1 MQLKL
6 LMLAFVV
13 VWFNFS
19 MKGIYINIVS
29 FTKQEAISLK
39 TNDDAQCSQEENNI

>member
-6 LMLAFVV
+6 LMSVFIV

-19 MKGIYINIVS
+19 MKGIYTVS
-29 FTKQEAISLK
+29 FTKQESISLK
-39 TNDDAQCSQEENNI
+39 TNDDAQCSHEENNI